1 MIFGIEEDDIDDIED
16 IDEDENYETEIKLTS
31 NSENERI
38 DLYISKNVSDMS
50 RNSIRN
56 P

>member
-1 MIFGIEEDDIDDIED
+1 
-16 IDEDENYETEIKLTS
+16 LTS

-56 P
+56 PWKKSKCHCFEKPGRIEKEFD